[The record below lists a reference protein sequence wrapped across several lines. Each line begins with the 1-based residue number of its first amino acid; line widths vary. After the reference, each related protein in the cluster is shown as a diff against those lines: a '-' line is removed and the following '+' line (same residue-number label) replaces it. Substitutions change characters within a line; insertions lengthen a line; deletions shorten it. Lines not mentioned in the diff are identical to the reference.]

1 MKKNLFKLY
10 KIVLSNIDLIELFH
24 IFIIFIFILN
34 VYFQFQP
41 LLQRQ
46 DYIWYILKY
55 SYRLRLK
62 NREKS

>member
-46 DYIWYILKY
+46 DSDILKY